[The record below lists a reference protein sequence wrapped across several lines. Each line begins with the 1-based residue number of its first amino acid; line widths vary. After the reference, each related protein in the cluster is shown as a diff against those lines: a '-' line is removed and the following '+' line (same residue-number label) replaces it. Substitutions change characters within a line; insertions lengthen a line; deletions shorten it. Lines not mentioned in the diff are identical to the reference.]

1 MVWDTLLCVSLL
13 EQELEPVDPVGPAN
27 LNPIVKAN
35 EIRCFLKA

>member
-13 EQELEPVDPVGPAN
+13 EQELEHIDPVGPAN

>member
-13 EQELEPVDPVGPAN
+13 EQELEHMDPVGPAN

-35 EIRCFLKA
+35 EIVVF